1 MIHISNHS
9 KEYFNFEWFRPFVY
23 REDELVLPC
32 IYYTHR
38 FGNDDTA
45 YHSIPAKFNF
55 AAILAIKSGNYNY
68 IDLLKQVIK
77 DITGKSLVLNDND
90 EAYAISEKKDITT
103 LFSSYNNLYNFLMMS
118 GSYIQEDLLD
128 D

>member
-1 MIHISNHS
+1 M
-9 KEYFNFEWFRPFVY
+9 Y
-23 REDELVLPC
+23 REDELILPC

-38 FGNDDTA
+38 FDNDDTA

-55 AAILAIKSGNYNY
+55 AAILAIKSGNYDY
-68 IDLLKQVIK
+68 INLLKQVIK
-77 DITGKSLVLNDND
+77 DITGKSLILNDND
-90 EAYAISEKKDITT
+90 EAYVIPEEKDITT